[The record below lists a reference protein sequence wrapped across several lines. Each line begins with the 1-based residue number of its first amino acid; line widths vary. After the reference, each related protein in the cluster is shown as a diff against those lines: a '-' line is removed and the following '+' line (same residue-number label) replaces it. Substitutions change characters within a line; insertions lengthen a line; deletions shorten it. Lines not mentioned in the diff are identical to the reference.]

1 MTTPN
6 ITSPNVRLVAKEAS
20 VPADDSNLRGPTP
33 GEIQPVFVAEIFDGA
48 LKDEADHATALA
60 IAGQGMVA
68 EWWEGVE
75 ERVYL
80 GPFMFPRPRTV
91 TPAASAGRFPA
102 AASPPAGPSVPVA
115 KLSIVA
121 APVAEPEREHACEV
135 CGVTVTGGEIGP
147 GGLHW
152 LCEDHRSEPG
162 EDGCP
167 ACGGTH
173 SERFYVAGLNG
184 PVTCSDDWH
193 DDDAAGPGR
202 PAPVTEPVYDISP
215 GAFIT
220 EVVTGAPE
228 PAAEQEAA
236 EEPDATQVIAVTDAP
251 TEAVP
256 VVKEGESD
264 E

>member
-33 GEIQPVFVAEIFDGA
+33 GEIQPVFVAEIFDSA

-60 IAGQGMVA
+60 IAGQDMVA

-91 TPAASAGRFPA
+91 TPTASAGRFPA

-121 APVAEPEREHACEV
+121 APVAEPERDPE
-135 CGVTVTGGEIGP
+135 
-147 GGLHW
+147 
-152 LCEDHRSEPG
+152 EDA
-162 EDGCP
+162 P
-167 ACGGTH
+167 AG
-173 SERFYVAGLNG
+173 RAVA
-184 PVTCSDDWH
+184 DDE
-193 DDDAAGPGR
+193 
-202 PAPVTEPVYDISP
+202 PAPAT
-215 GAFIT
+215 
-220 EVVTGAPE
+220 
-228 PAAEQEAA
+228 
-236 EEPDATQVIAVTDAP
+236 DATQVIAVTDAP

-256 VVKEGESD
+256 VVETGGGESD
-264 E
+264 DA